1 MSREGNR
8 LAQRVSQ
15 LERDLRD
22 RSLLLADLEL
32 IIEDYRRERSR
43 LIEEI
48 MSLREKLWDL
58 KGQADSG
65 DTSEGVTD

>member
-1 MSREGNR
+1 MSREGDPH
-8 LAQRVSQ
+8 AQRVSQ

-22 RSLLLADLEL
+22 RSLLLANLEV

-48 MSLREKLWDL
+48 MSLRETLWDL

-65 DTSEGVTD
+65 DTSEEVTD